1 MILGIGTDLVE
12 IARIEQALART
23 PRLPE
28 RILTVDELDAFR
40 RHARPALFLAK
51 RFAAKE
57 AAVKALGTGIGRGIS
72 WQHFAVS
79 HDALGRPL
87 LHVSG
92 AAAQRAT
99 DMGISHWH
107 LSYTDERAYVSAFV
121 IAEGSEIVCR
131 PSD

>member
-1 MILGIGTDLVE
+1 MIVGIGTDLLE

-28 RILTVDELDAFR
+28 RILTPAELDAFR
-40 RHARPALFLAK
+40 QHARPALFLAK

-72 WQHFAVS
+72 WQHFEVS
-79 HDALGRPL
+79 HDVLGRPL
-87 LHVSG
+87 LQVQG
-92 AAAQRAT
+92 EAAKRAV
-99 DMGISHWH
+99 DAGISHWH

-121 IAEGSEIVCR
+121 IAEGR
-131 PSD
+131 

>member
-1 MILGIGTDLVE
+1 MIVGIGTDLLE

-28 RILTVDELDAFR
+28 RILTPVELESFR
-40 RHARPALFLAK
+40 QHARPALFLAK

-72 WQHFAVS
+72 WQHFEVS
-79 HDALGRPL
+79 HDPLGRPL
-87 LHVSG
+87 LAVSG
-92 AAAQRAT
+92 EAANRAAEA
-99 DMGISHWH
+99 GIDHWH

-121 IAEGSEIVCR
+121 IAEGR
-131 PSD
+131 

>member
-1 MILGIGTDLVE
+1 MIVGIGTDLLE

-28 RILTVDELDAFR
+28 RILTPAELDAFR
-40 RHARPALFLAK
+40 QHARPALFLAK

-72 WQHFAVS
+72 WQHFEVS
-79 HDALGRPL
+79 HDPLGRPL
-87 LHVSG
+87 LRVQG
-92 AAAQRAT
+92 AAANRAKAA
-99 DMGISHWH
+99 GIDYWH

-121 IAEGSEIVCR
+121 IAEGR
-131 PSD
+131 